1 MRKFK
6 VTVVITKEFE
16 VEIDETKMTEEELDE
31 FERDFYPL
39 DEEDDRI
46 KSMAGD
52 YCRLRAE
59 LGPRFIDGY
68 GYVLEKGEAPFGA
81 KITDEEPNDA
91 INLLSYSDYI
101 DDIDTYV
108 EEL

>member
-6 VTVVITKEFE
+6 VTVVTTKEFE
-16 VEIDETKMTEEELDE
+16 IEIDETKMTEEKLDE
-31 FERDFYPL
+31 FERDFYL
-39 DEEDDRI
+39 LNEESDRY

-59 LGPRFIDGY
+59 LGSRFIEGY
-68 GYVLEKGEAPFGA
+68 GYVLEGGKVPFGA

-101 DDIDTYV
+101 EDVDTYV